1 MTEEQLTA
9 FLANAKENGRLQEQL
24 KAAADTKAVAAIA
37 KQSGLNIYIDGLI
50 IVQPRLSDNE
60 LEGVA
65 GGRGFSYL
73 PQQCVTDYLC
83 G

>member
-1 MTEEQLTA
+1 MTQELLTA
-9 FLANAKENGRLQEQL
+9 FLANAKGNISLQEQL
-24 KAAADTKAVAAIA
+24 KAAADTNAVAAIA
-37 KQSGLNIYIDGLI
+37 KDAGFHLPADPFSKAQSE
-50 IVQPRLSDNE
+50 LSDEE
-60 LEGVA
+60 LEGGA